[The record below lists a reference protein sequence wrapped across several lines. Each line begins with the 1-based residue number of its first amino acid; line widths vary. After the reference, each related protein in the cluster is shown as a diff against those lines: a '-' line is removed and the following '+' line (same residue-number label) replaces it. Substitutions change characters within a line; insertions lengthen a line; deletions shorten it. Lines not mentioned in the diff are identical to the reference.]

1 MSNNTTGRSDEFAAL
16 REGFRRDQLV
26 AFCLIFVIGLVAN
39 SMVLFN
45 GIRRRKSIKHFSNYF
60 VLSMAF
66 ADLGVIVFTIPLL
79 FVEYLLGFKGMSTS
93 ICTYVFTTRET
104 FQGASIFSVVTLAI
118 LRVRQVMTHPF
129 KQFSKKT
136 SKILVAAIWII
147 SALIFTISLYD
158 GIYNITETGVCDP
171 DWPSDLRLKIHI
183 TIISCI
189 FISPLVV
196 ATVSYGF
203 IILKVTNLNIG
214 SDPESE
220 RLTKRNRSIA
230 MLMIVLILSCWIT
243 YTPLIIF
250 LFVGIHSD
258 IDQDPQ
264 IWRIVSVLFIGGSA
278 LNPVLVLLTMPRDYR
293 FNIECKRQRRVGV
306 DEPNAG
312 QNEIVKSTIR
322 LQERNVVPQY

>member
-1 MSNNTTGRSDEFAAL
+1 MSNNTTEKPDEFAIL
-16 REGFRRDQLV
+16 TEGFRKDQLV
-26 AFCLIFVIGLVAN
+26 AFCIIFVIGLGAN

-45 GIRRRKSIKHFSNYF
+45 GIRRRKLIKHFSNDF
-60 VLSMAF
+60 VVSMAF
-66 ADLGVIVFTIPLL
+66 ADFGVIVFTIPLM
-79 FVEYLLGFKGMSTS
+79 FVEYLLGFKGMNTF
-93 ICTYVFTTRET
+93 ICTYIVPIRET

-118 LRVRQVMTHPF
+118 LRVRQVTTQPF

-136 SKILVAAIWII
+136 SKILVVAIWII
-147 SALIFTISLYD
+147 SALFFTFSLYD
-158 GIYNITETGVCDP
+158 GIYIITEDGICDP
-171 DWPSDLRLKIHI
+171 KWPNLVRLRIHI
-183 TIISCI
+183 TIINCI

-196 ATVSYGF
+196 ATISYGF

-243 YTPLIIF
+243 YTPLTIYLF
-250 LFVGIHSD
+250 LGIYSD
-258 IDQDPQ
+258 IEQDPQ

-278 LNPVLVLLTMPRDYR
+278 LNPVLVLLTMPKDYR
-293 FNIECKRQRRVGV
+293 FDIECKRQRRVGV
-306 DEPNAG
+306 DEPNAV

-322 LQERNVVPQY
+322 LQDRNGVLPY